1 MSNNDL
7 SRRIP
12 IAIAPDKT
20 MVHCESDPIKQS
32 NMPYYLN
39 QTQSKRHIKVEDKIK
54 VMCEEITSIETL
66 IRKRV
71 S

>member
-7 SRRIP
+7 TRRFP
-12 IAIAPDKT
+12 VAIAPDKT
-20 MVHCESDPIKQS
+20 MVHIEGVPIKIE

-39 QTQSKRHIKVEDKIK
+39 QTQSKRHLKVDDKIK
-54 VMCEEITSIETL
+54 VMCEETNSTVVS
-66 IRKRV
+66 IRKRI

>member
-54 VMCEEITSIETL
+54 VMCEETNATDVY
-66 IRKRV
+66 IRKRI

>member
-7 SRRIP
+7 SRRLP

-20 MVHCESDPIKQS
+20 MVHFEGVPIKTE
-32 NMPYYLN
+32 NMPYFLN
-39 QTQSKRHIKVEDKIK
+39 QTQSKRHLKVEDKIK
-54 VMCEEITSIETL
+54 VICEETKSTDVS
-66 IRKRV
+66 IRKRI

>member
-1 MSNNDL
+1 MSTNDL
-7 SRRIP
+7 SRRFP
-12 IAIAPDKT
+12 IALDKT
-20 MVHCESDPIKQS
+20 MVQYEGEPIKQS

-39 QTQSKRHIKVEDKIK
+39 QHKSKRHLKVEDKIK
-54 VMCEEITSIETL
+54 VMCEEITSNEDL